1 LKINFVFNC
10 AAAAIHLASAF
21 MNARLLLPFLV
32 LAACSDDDDGP
43 TITRADVIANHAD
56 VVHANYE
63 DALRGA
69 QNLKAKVDAFVA
81 APSPSRFDAAQ
92 RAWLAAREAYGQS
105 EAFRFADGPIDDAD
119 GPEGQLNAWPMD
131 EAYLDYVEGA
141 PDAGI
146 INLTSIALTKQ
157 SLIGLNAGAMGDVTG
172 IGADFDEETAIST
185 GYHTIEFLL
194 WGQDGDPDGP
204 GTRSWQDF
212 ITTGEATAPN
222 GDRRRRVLALA
233 AEILVEDLQG
243 LVAEWAP
250 AGPYRT
256 TWLALPEAEALTK
269 MLSSIGVLAKGELAS
284 ERIDV
289 ALETLD
295 QEDEHSCF
303 SDNTHRDIYLN
314 ARGMENLWRGRYE
327 WIDGPGLDELV
338 RQADPAAADALDGA
352 IATSIEAILKVP
364 TPFDQAIRVNGSPG
378 WQAADAT
385 VRALFEQADATI
397 GAGTALGLSNIS
409 VDLPE

>member
-1 LKINFVFNC
+1 
-10 AAAAIHLASAF
+10 
-21 MNARLLLPFLV
+21 MNVRPLFPVLL
-32 LAACSDDDDGP
+32 LAACGGDDDAR
-43 TITRADVIANHAD
+43 TFTRPEVIANHAD

-69 QNLKAKVDAFVA
+69 QNLKAKIDAFVA
-81 APSPSRFDAAQ
+81 APSESRFDAAK

-131 EAYLDYVEGA
+131 EAYLDYVEGDA
-141 PDAGI
+141 DAGI

-157 SLIGLNAGAMGDVTG
+157 SLIGLNGGAMGDVTG
-172 IGADFDEETAIST
+172 IGADFDEEKAIST

-194 WGQDGDPDGP
+194 WGQDRDPDGP

-222 GDRRRRVLALA
+222 GDRRRQVLALV

-250 AGPYRT
+250 SGPYRT
-256 TWLALPEAEALTK
+256 SWLALPEDEALTK
-269 MLSSIGVLAKGELAS
+269 MLSSMGILAKGELAA

-314 ARGMENLWRGRYE
+314 ARGIENLWRGRYE
-327 WIDGPGLDELV
+327 WIDGPGLDDLV
-338 RQADPAAADALDGA
+338 RLTDPAAADALDAA
-352 IATSIEAILKVP
+352 IAASIEATLSIP

-385 VRALFEQADATI
+385 VKALFAQSDATI
-397 GAGTALGLSNIS
+397 AAGTALGLSNIS

>member
-1 LKINFVFNC
+1 
-10 AAAAIHLASAF
+10 
-21 MNARLLLPFLV
+21 MNLRFLLPVLLLS
-32 LAACSDDDDGP
+32 ACGDDP
-43 TITRADVIANHAD
+43 ATTTRADVIANHAD
-56 VVHANYE
+56 VVHATYE
-63 DALRGA
+63 DTLRGA
-69 QNLKAKVDAFVA
+69 QNLKAKIDAFVA
-81 APSPSRFDAAQ
+81 EPSASRLDAAK

-131 EAYLDYVEGA
+131 EAYLDYVEGDA
-141 PDAGI
+141 DAGI
-146 INLTSIALTKQ
+146 INRTSIALTKG
-157 SLIGLNAGAMGDVTG
+157 SLIGLNGGAMGDVTG
-172 IGADFDEETAIST
+172 IGADFDEEKAIST

-194 WGQDGDPDGP
+194 WGQDRDADGP

-222 GDRRRRVLALA
+222 GDRRRQVLALA

-250 AGPYRT
+250 TGAYRAV
-256 TWLALPEAEALTK
+256 WRGLPEDEALAK
-269 MLSSIGVLAKGELAS
+269 MLSSMGILAKGELAA
-284 ERIDV
+284 ERMDV
-289 ALETLD
+289 ALQTLD

-314 ARGMENLWRGRYE
+314 ARGIQNLWRGRYE

-338 RQADPAAADALDGA
+338 RQADPAAAAALDEA
-352 IATSIEAILKVP
+352 IAASVEAILRIP
-364 TPFDQAIRVNGSPG
+364 TPFDQAIRVNGAPG
-378 WQAADAT
+378 WMAVDTA
-385 VRALFEQADATI
+385 VKALFDQADATI
-397 GAGTALGLSNIS
+397 AAGTALDLSNIS